1 MNILT
6 NLKRKIIL
14 KRITGNLGKVV
25 EKEDKIICYV
35 KQTAVNGLTKNLTL
49 LNSTSNKFK
58 EHVICK
64 PIHYVFNNL
73 TCTSNIYGYNNVST
87 EFNNCN
93 FNYCD
98 NIDIDGSCHINSSQF
113 NSSIGFR
120 IYANNLTIK
129 SSDIN
134 PLGYKSFTISA
145 NQKLEIQNITTGEKK
160 PYRCLNKINIYS
172 LNNTI
177 VKDTTINCTNIC
189 INTPKLTLLNSSIN
203 AINKADIKSN
213 NISGLLID
221 AKTLSCND
229 VLINH
234 NEKILINKEITPLS
248 KNRDKLIET
257 LKLIKD
263 KCESLNNEEINN
275 ITKKIE
281 NKPISKILKK

>member
-1 MNILT
+1 MNILA

-14 KRITGNLGKVV
+14 KHITGNLGKVV
-25 EKEDKIICYV
+25 EEEDKIICYI
-35 KQTAVNGLTKNLTL
+35 KQNAVNGLTKNLTL

-58 EHVICK
+58 EHAICK

-73 TCTSNIYGYNNVST
+73 TCTSSIYGYNNVNVY
-87 EFNNCN
+87 FNNCN

-98 NIDIDGSCHINSSQF
+98 NIDIDGSCHIESSQF

-134 PLGYKSFTISA
+134 PLGYKSFIISA
-145 NQKLEIQNITTGEKK
+145 DQKLEIQNITTGENK

-172 LNNTI
+172 MDNTI
-177 VKDTTINCTNIC
+177 VKDATINCTNIC
-189 INTPKLTLLNSSIN
+189 INSPKLTLLNSSIN
-203 AINKADIKSN
+203 AMNEANIHSN

-221 AKTLSCND
+221 AKNLSCND
-229 VLINH
+229 ILIDH
-234 NEKILINKEITPLS
+234 NEKILINKKITPLS

-257 LKLIKD
+257 LKLIKN
-263 KCESLNNEEINN
+263 KCESLNNEEINS
-275 ITKKIE
+275 ITTKIK
-281 NKPISKILKK
+281 NKPISKVLKK